1 MSTPLHENE
10 KKEVSFLKTCINGIN
25 ALSGIGILSV
35 PYALS
40 SGGWLSLIILVLIAA
55 AACFTALLIRRCMD
69 KDPDAMTRYIDIV
82 GQALGRKE
90 GDNLHKLSPHF
101 DLKLGKLNVDGRHSF
116 VVLAGVMILPTMWL
130 NDLGVLSNVS
140 AGGVLSSMIVTVCV
154 FFVGATK
161 GVGFHG
167 KGRLFNLN
175 GIPTALSLYTFCYG
189 AHAVFPP
196 IYNSMRKKSQ
206 FPRVLLIS
214 FAICTITYL
223 TMGVLGYLI
232 YGQNVQSQVALNL
245 ATEQVSSKVAIYT
258 ILADPTAKYALTV
271 MPIATAIENRLP
283 ANYKDCKSASILIRM
298 SLLVSTVVLAAVFPS
313 FQSVTSLSGAFLI
326 VVVSFLLPCVCYLK
340 IFQVHR
346 NWGYEL
352 IGILII
358 MLLAVFVGVLGTYS
372 SIAQTVKQV

>member
-40 SGGWLSLIILVLIAA
+40 SGGRLSLIIFVLIAA
-55 AACFTALLIRRCMD
+55 EPCFTALLIRRCMD
-69 KDPDAMTRYIDIV
+69 KDPDAMTSYIDIV
-82 GQALGRKE
+82 GHAFARKGRVIASLFICLELYFVATGLLILE

-130 NDLGVLSNVS
+130 NDLGVLSYVS
-140 AGGVLSSMIVTVCV
+140 AGG
-154 FFVGATK
+154 
-161 GVGFHG
+161 
-167 KGRLFNLN
+167 
-175 GIPTALSLYTFCYG
+175 
-189 AHAVFPP
+189 
-196 IYNSMRKKSQ
+196 
-206 FPRVLLIS
+206 VLLIS
-214 FAICTITYL
+214 FAICTITYP
-223 TMGVLGYLI
+223 TMAVLGYLI
-232 YGQNVQSQVALNL
+232 YGQNVQSQVTLNL
-245 ATEQVSSKVAIYT
+245 ATEQVSSKVVIYT
-258 ILADPTAKYALTV
+258 ILAGPIAKYALTV

-326 VVVSFLLPCVCYLK
+326 VAVSFLLPCVCYLK

-358 MLLAVFVGVLGTYS
+358 MLLVVFVGVLGTYS

>member
-1 MSTPLHENE
+1 
-10 KKEVSFLKTCINGIN
+10 
-25 ALSGIGILSV
+25 
-35 PYALS
+35 
-40 SGGWLSLIILVLIAA
+40 
-55 AACFTALLIRRCMD
+55 
-69 KDPDAMTRYIDIV
+69 
-82 GQALGRKE
+82 
-90 GDNLHKLSPHF
+90 
-101 DLKLGKLNVDGRHSF
+101 
-116 VVLAGVMILPTMWL
+116 
-130 NDLGVLSNVS
+130 
-140 AGGVLSSMIVTVCV
+140 
-154 FFVGATK
+154 
-161 GVGFHG
+161 
-167 KGRLFNLN
+167 
-175 GIPTALSLYTFCYG
+175 
-189 AHAVFPP
+189 
-196 IYNSMRKKSQ
+196 
-206 FPRVLLIS
+206 
-214 FAICTITYL
+214 
-223 TMGVLGYLI
+223 MGVLGYLI

-258 ILADPTAKYALTV
+258 ILAGPTAKYALTV
-271 MPIATAIENRLP
+271 MTIATAIENRLP